1 MAGEALEKALDHSPQ
16 SLFERLFQSSP
27 DAIVLTDAE
36 GRITEVNAEVE
47 RLFGYT
53 RPELLGQAVEI
64 LIPERF
70 RQIHTQHRANY
81 SDQPRQRPMGSG
93 LELYGR
99 RKDAT
104 EFPVDIMLSPVE
116 TAGDRSVL
124 SVIRDVSKRRETEDS
139 LRQSEQQFRLLV
151 ESAKNYAVFLLD
163 LEGRILTWGPGAE
176 RMKGYKPEEIIGH
189 SFSRFFTSEDIER
202 GKPAEELYL
211 AVDRGHFEDESWQVR
226 KDGSRY
232 WAQTILTA
240 IRDAGGKVT
249 KVMMVTCDLTER
261 KEAEDALLLELSNA
275 VLSNL
280 DAGELFSAISRGIRR
295 LMPFDVVTLGLYDP
309 ETNQIRVQQIDAP
322 GENELLS
329 GELLVPLEGSVPGAV
344 FTSRQPLV
352 MSPIDTERFSSKATR
367 QFVDAGIKSVC
378 CVPLVGRERLLG
390 TLTLGSNREGTYSR
404 RDLRILTQF
413 ASHVA
418 IALDHALAFRAIAKL
433 RDRLAQE
440 KRYLEEELLTE
451 FSFKD
456 IIGESAEL
464 KRVLKQVETVAA
476 TDSTVLLLGET
487 GTGKDL
493 IARAIH
499 RISSRR
505 ERTFVK
511 LNCAAIPTSLLESEL
526 FGHERGAFTG
536 AVSQKIG
543 RLELAHQGTLF
554 LDEVGDLPLEIQPK
568 LLRAIQDKEFERLGG
583 TRTLSVDVRVIAAT
597 NRELGKM
604 VIERQFRNDL
614 YYRLRVFPISIPSLR
629 ERRQDIPL
637 LAQYF
642 VTKYARKMNKHIE
655 IIPRDVMVA
664 LTQWDWP
671 GNVRELEHFIERAV
685 ILSKG
690 AVLRAP
696 LTELQPLEEASADEL
711 NLEMA
716 NRRLILRALRESRGV
731 IGGPHGAAARLGI
744 KRTTLNSKLKKLN
757 MVGKDYQ

>member
-1 MAGEALEKALDHSPQ
+1 MAGEALEKALDYSPQ
-16 SLFERLFQSSP
+16 TLFERLFQSSP

-36 GRITEVNAEVE
+36 GQITEVNAQVE

-99 RKDAT
+99 RKDGT
-104 EFPVDIMLSPVE
+104 EFPVDIMLSPLE

-124 SVIRDVSKRRETEDS
+124 GVIRDVSKRRQTEDS

-151 ESAKNYAVFLLD
+151 ESAKNYAVSLLD

-189 SFSRFFTSEDIER
+189 NFSRFFTSEEIER
-202 GKPAEELYL
+202 GKPAEELHV
-211 AVDRGHFEDESWQVR
+211 AVERGHFEDESWQVR

-240 IRDAGGKVT
+240 IRDTGEKVT
-249 KVMMVTCDLTER
+249 KVMMVTCDLSER
-261 KEAEDALLLELSNA
+261 KEAEDALILELSNA

-280 DAGELFSAISRGIRR
+280 DASQLLSAISRGVRR

-352 MSPIDTERFSSKATR
+352 MSPVDTERFSSKATR

-390 TLTLGSNREGTYSR
+390 TLTLGSNREAAYSH
-404 RDLRILTQF
+404 RDLRMLTQF
-413 ASHVA
+413 ANHVA

-451 FSFKD
+451 YNFKD
-456 IIGESAEL
+456 IVGESAEL

-629 ERRQDIPL
+629 ERREDIPL

-655 IIPRDVMVA
+655 TIPRDVMLA

-671 GNVRELEHFIERAV
+671 GNIRELEHFIERAV

-696 LTELQPLEEASADEL
+696 LTELQPVEETGADEL

-716 NRRLILRALRESRGV
+716 NRGLILRALRESRGV

-744 KRTTLNSKLKKLN
+744 KRTTLNSKLKKLKIA
-757 MVGKDYQ
+757 GKDYL

>member
-16 SLFERLFQSSP
+16 SLFERLVQPSP

-99 RKDAT
+99 RKDGT

-124 SVIRDVSKRRETEDS
+124 SVIRDVSKRRQTEDS

-240 IRDAGGKVT
+240 IRDVGGKVT

-390 TLTLGSNREGTYSR
+390 TLTLGSNREAAYSR

-629 ERRQDIPL
+629 ERREDIPL

-642 VTKYARKMNKHIE
+642 VTKYARKMNKQIE
-655 IIPRDVMVA
+655 TIPRDVMLA

-671 GNVRELEHFIERAV
+671 GNIRELEHFIERAV

-696 LTELQPLEEASADEL
+696 LTELQPLEEAGADEL
-711 NLEMA
+711 NLEVA
-716 NRRLILRALRESRGV
+716 NRRLILRSLRESRGV

-757 MVGKDYQ
+757 IATEDYQ